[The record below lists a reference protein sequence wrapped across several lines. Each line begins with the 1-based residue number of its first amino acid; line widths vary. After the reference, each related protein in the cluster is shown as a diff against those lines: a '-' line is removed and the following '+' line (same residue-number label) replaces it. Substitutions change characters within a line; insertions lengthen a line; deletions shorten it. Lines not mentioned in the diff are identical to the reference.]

1 MKKLGCFFDFRVIVI
16 HDLKLRGFLCGGKFL
31 FHIRVG
37 IGQDILDGAVHIGAD
52 NGLAGNSRRPPLER
66 SRPRSTP
73 PAYRW
78 RLLGQSR
85 CGRRSAG

>member
-16 HDLKLRGFLCGGKFL
+16 HDLKLHGFLCGGKFL

-52 NGLAGNSRRPPLER
+52 NGLAGELQTAALGGVHDLGPLRRH
-66 SRPRSTP
+66 T
-73 PAYRW
+73 
-78 RLLGQSR
+78 GGG
-85 CGRRSAG
+85 C